1 LKRMWWKFVF
11 NLFVPVLRGIFR
23 LIGRPVEDVERYF
36 VRVNNKAVR
45 RRNVR
50 LTPTELLILVPH
62 CVQWWECP
70 NRITSTVSN
79 CERCGKCPMGAL
91 IEVAERYGVAV
102 EVATGGG
109 GALRVLE
116 EHAPKGVV
124 AVACEHEMVDGIRD
138 ALPRP
143 VLAVLNERPE
153 GPCKNT
159 VVDPA
164 KVESAIRWFL
174 DGKQ

>member
-1 LKRMWWKFVF
+1 MWWKFVF
-11 NLFVPVLRGIFR
+11 NLFVPVLRGVSR
-23 LIGRPVEDVERYF
+23 LVGRPVEDVERCF
-36 VRVNNKAVR
+36 VRLNNNAVR

-50 LTPTELLILVPH
+50 LAPPEMLILLPH
-62 CVQWWECP
+62 CIQRWECP
-70 NRITSTVSN
+70 HKISSTVTN
-79 CERCGKCPMGAL
+79 CERCGKCVVDAL
-91 IEVAERYGVAV
+91 VELAEKYGVGI

-109 GALRVLE
+109 GALRALN

-124 AVACEHEMVDGIRD
+124 AVACEREMVDGIRD

-143 VLAVLNERPE
+143 VLGILNERPE

-174 DGKQ
+174 NGKP

>member
-1 LKRMWWKFVF
+1 MKRMWWEFVF
-11 NLFVPVLRGIFR
+11 TLFVPVLRGIYR
-23 LIGRPVEDVERYF
+23 LIGRPVENVEGYF
-36 VRVNNKAVR
+36 VRLNNNSVR
-45 RRNVR
+45 RCSTR
-50 LTPTELLILVPH
+50 LKPSELLILLPH
-62 CVQWWECP
+62 CIQWWECP
-70 NRITSTVSN
+70 NKITSTVGN
-79 CERCGKCPMGAL
+79 CKRCGKCGMDTL
-91 IEVAERYGVAV
+91 MEIAEKYGVAI

-109 GALRVLE
+109 GALRVLQ

-159 VVDPA
+159 VVDPV

-174 DGKQ
+174 NGKP